1 VGQLNDEALFYLRSR
16 GIGADLA
23 RQMLVRAFANDAVER
38 ITLPQVRA
46 YLDQLLTGL
55 FEGLDTSLAGHGQ

>member
-1 VGQLNDEALFYLRSR
+1 MSITCTHGATVGPVERRGAVLSALPRHR
-16 GIGADLA
+16 GADLA

-46 YLDQLLTGL
+46 YLDQL
-55 FEGLDTSLAGHGQ
+55 A